1 MSEMSQKQFK
11 RLRDAVASNRKDL
24 APHIEKQLESSK
36 QLAGCHY
43 GKNDTKALPLN
54 IYRMFVTVMN
64 RMMTARDPKVTVTT
78 EYRELNA
85 CADRLERA
93 LSYQAKRVGFKTVMR
108 RVNQDGL
115 TGVGLMKVG
124 MKATRLVEWDGE
136 VMYMPEPFVARVA
149 LEDAILD
156 MSAKSWEAQ
165 QFLGHRFMATGEEIR
180 KRFGATEEEVQ
191 KWEEENGFFH
201 DEDGNEREATISQ
214 QQRGMNARFFEPLI
228 EMNEVYVKSTGMV
241 VTYPVVEDGRMLDER
256 RYYGPEEGP
265 IERMNVMEIGGQV
278 LPVAPGMMIRDL
290 HDAINYVYRKC
301 IDQAHRQ
308 KTLWGVRGSAQK
320 DIERQMKARDGYAV
334 KLDSPQG
341 VVKMDFPGVNRE
353 ALAFVIDAMARANF
367 FGGNLEVLAG
377 LGAGADTLGQEQ
389 IMSAGANKLAEELSD
404 ASYTLGRWGLRSVGL
419 YLWEDEATEL
429 PLSHRIPGTNIDLKS
444 VWNSE
449 QRRGEF
455 IDHNIDIEYGSM
467 APQNNA
473 AKFNTML
480 TFLERIVMPLMA
492 DLQQNGVTL
501 DVEHVAKLAAKMLD
515 LKELDEILIFS
526 NSQDVPK
533 TPVGES
539 ARMSPV
545 STRRYVR
552 ENKSTRTQRGTDN
565 ALTSMLMGNGQP
577 SEAASLTGSTV

>member
-1 MSEMSQKQFK
+1 MNEMSEKQFK
-11 RLRDAVASNRKDL
+11 RLKDAVASNRKDL
-24 APHIEKQLESSK
+24 QPFIEKQLASSK
-36 QLAGCHY
+36 ELAGCHY
-43 GKNDTKALPLN
+43 GENDTKATPLN
-54 IYRMFVTVMN
+54 IFRLFVNVMN
-64 RMMTARDPKVTVTT
+64 RLGTARHPKATVTT
-78 EYRELNA
+78 EYRELNYSA
-85 CADRLERA
+85 ERLERA
-93 LSYQAKRVGFKTVMR
+93 IDYQTKRIGFKTAMR

-115 TGVGLMKVG
+115 IGVGLMKVG
-124 MKATRLVEWDGE
+124 LRATRQVEWNGAKFF
-136 VMYMPEPFVARVA
+136 MPEPFVARVA

-156 MSAKSWEAQ
+156 MSAKSWESQ
-165 QFLGHRFMATGEEIR
+165 QFLGHRWLATGEEIK
-180 KRFGATEEEVQ
+180 KRFGATDEEIAR
-191 KWEEENGFFH
+191 WEEENGFFH

-214 QQRGMNARFFEPLI
+214 QQRGINARFFEPLI
-228 EMNEVYVKSTGMV
+228 ELNEVYVKSTGMV
-241 VTYPVVEDGRMLDER
+241 VTYPVAEDGRKLDER
-256 RYYGPEEGP
+256 PYYGPETGP
-265 IERMNVMEIGGQV
+265 LERINFMEIGGQV
-278 LPVAPGMMIRDL
+278 LPVAPANMVRDL
-290 HDAINYVYRKC
+290 HDSINYVYRKC

-308 KTLWGVRGSAQK
+308 KTLWGVRGNAQK

-341 VVKMDFPGVNRE
+341 VVKLDFPGVNRE

-377 LGAGADTLGQEQ
+377 LSSGADTLGQEQ
-389 IMSAGANKLAEELSD
+389 ILAAASNKLAEELTD
-404 ASYTLGRWGLRSVGL
+404 ATYELGNWGFRAIGL
-419 YLWEDEATEL
+419 YLWEDDAIEL
-429 PLSHRIPGTNIDLKS
+429 PLSHRVPGTTMDIKS
-444 VWNSE
+444 VWNAE

-455 IDHNIDIEYGSM
+455 IDHNISIEYGSM

-492 DLQQNGVTL
+492 DLQQNGIVL

-526 NSQDVPK
+526 NSTDAPK
-533 TPVGES
+533 TPIGES

-565 ALTSMLMGNGQP
+565 ALTSMLLGNGQP